1 MSVVYTV
8 PSGLKLNLI
17 VVLRFD
23 NLTGC
28 FFLYDIFFLGLFY
41 NVVQPRL
48 NRYIIKETYFQ
59 IIFLI
64 LKVLIKILMR
74 IFH

>member
-28 FFLYDIFFLGLFY
+28 FFCMIFFLGLFY